1 MAASDVPDDGDR
13 EGGGGGRL
21 MSHDLRRVESILR
34 AWDPIGV
41 DPGVRAPLGEYDA
54 YAPALLALALQGASA
69 PELAERLGELA
80 AGAMGLRRR
89 PSVDLAASVAILATL
104 ESRCVSG
111 DLELSPDAVR
121 GLEYDWLACD
131 MLGNVAL
138 FTTAGFGV
146 APTGLLRDPEA
157 HERGIAT
164 VLAGPPSTAARCAPT
179 VGLGRVNTWHL
190 MVERGFYAFDG
201 DPQDGSYR
209 RVGVPCE
216 PRRIVD
222 VGVEVA
228 AVALTAHLINV
239 RFDLLDR
246 AGSMDIA

>member
-1 MAASDVPDDGDR
+1 MTQV
-13 EGGGGGRL
+13 
-21 MSHDLRRVESILR
+21 LRRVEAILR

-54 YAPALLALALQGASA
+54 YAPALLTLALNGASA

-80 AGAMGLRRR
+80 TGRMGIWRR
-89 PSVDLAASVAILATL
+89 PSVDLAASAAILATL
-104 ESRCVSG
+104 ESARSVPTDVG
-111 DLELSPDAVR
+111 LSPDAVR
-121 GLEYDWLACD
+121 GLGYDWLACD

-146 APTGLLRDPEA
+146 APAGLLRESEA
-157 HERGIAT
+157 HERVIET
-164 VLAGPPSTAARCAPT
+164 VLAGPPCTAARCAPT
-179 VGLGRVNTWHL
+179 VGPGCVNTWRL
-190 MVERGFYAFDG
+190 LVERGFYAFDG

-228 AVALTAHLINV
+228 AVALTAHLVTV
-239 RFDLLDR
+239 RFDLHDR
-246 AGSMDIA
+246 VGSVAI